1 MAWRSEREGEG
12 VNGEAPRGQGV
23 LMDLHDA
30 LQDMVM
36 RVANGHVLCR
46 DTPS

>member
-12 VNGEAPRGQGV
+12 VNGEAPRGQGG